1 MRSSF
6 FFSGGCP
13 NSRLSSSPPPP
24 SIFFKKIAFI
34 RQNHFLS
41 IVAKAMREPSSRG
54 PLSSQSNRV
63 DDNKVRWRK
72 PIGLDS
78 TLTERQKRQHIRY
91 VREEATRIRKVKES
105 IKECEEEERKKKK
118 EQRKPRFVRGLQD
131 EVFEHIDKK
140 NGESASGEKLV
151 CWSFE
156 NFHQKR
162 KFCAATREKFFEYY
176 SILNE
181 NERHHYEII
190 RDNEP
195 CHLYFDIEF
204 DRDANADVD
213 GVKST
218 DALLDLIKEELYEKH
233 NVTIALNKHVV
244 ELESIITESNVAS
257 IGQAKKISKK
267 FSRHVI
273 VRLPGAAFK
282 SNIHVGKF
290 VKDFWNSVCER
301 RASDERCE
309 KLFIRKEQ
317 SETERQYSI
326 IDLGVYTRN
335 RAFRLFLSS
344 KAKKKE
350 VLQCT
355 RRFWTHREE
364 RDIFYRSL
372 VTNIDKEQN
381 KNLIEYHNVTVPLSQ
396 KSNGCANIFSGH
408 GYRRDSLS
416 QNPTKQKELPCAE
429 LVEFVL
435 NDFDSWSDAKMNKAA
450 VRSWVA
456 FPDHDTLILNLVGNR
471 YCENIKRQHK
481 SNNVML
487 ILDFQRG
494 VYHQKC
500 HDPDCKGMNPQLREL
515 PVNMLQRAIINGRAL
530 PFEREEPKCES
541 DDEEFWQSA
550 ASAAERLW

>member
-1 MRSSF
+1 MRAPLSHA
-6 FFSGGCP
+6 
-13 NSRLSSSPPPP
+13 SSSSQINRADDVSDRFWGKP
-24 SIFFKKIAFI
+24 SAD
-34 RQNHFLS
+34 
-41 IVAKAMREPSSRG
+41 P
-54 PLSSQSNRV
+54 
-63 DDNKVRWRK
+63 
-72 PIGLDS
+72 
-78 TLTERQKRQHIRY
+78 TLTKTGKQRQILWELDLARKKRKI
-91 VREEATRIRKVKES
+91 EEHEIKES
-105 IKECEEEERKKKK
+105 NKEYGEK
-118 EQRKPRFVRGLQD
+118 ELKLRPRFVRGLQD
-131 EVFEHIDKK
+131 EVFEHIDEK
-140 NGESASGEKLV
+140 NGENASGKKLV

-156 NFHQKR
+156 NFHLKR
-162 KFCAATREKFFEYY
+162 KFCAATREKFWEYY
-176 SILNE
+176 SILKE

-190 RDNEP
+190 REMEP
-195 CHLYFDIEF
+195 CHLYFDLEF
-204 DRDANADVD
+204 NRDANADVD

-233 NVTIALNKHVV
+233 NIEIALNEHVV
-244 ELESIITESNVAS
+244 ELESKITESIKAS
-257 IGQAKKISKK
+257 TEEGQNTNRK

-273 VRLPGAAFK
+273 IRLPGAAFK

-290 VKDFWNSVCER
+290 VKDFWDSVRER
-301 RASDERCE
+301 RASDDRCE

-317 SETERQYSI
+317 SETERENSI

-350 VLQCT
+350 VLRCT
-355 RRFWTHREE
+355 GRFWTHLKQRE
-364 RDIFYRSL
+364 IFYRSL
-372 VTNIDKEQN
+372 VTNIDKDQR
-381 KNLIEYHNVTVPLSQ
+381 KKLIEYEDVTVSLSQ
-396 KSNGCANIFSGH
+396 KSNSCANAFSGY

-416 QNPTKQKELPCAE
+416 QNSSKHRIPPPPCAE
-429 LVEFVL
+429 LVDFVL

-487 ILDFQRG
+487 IMDFQRG

-515 PVNMLQRAIINGRAL
+515 PVDMLQSAIKSGRAL
-530 PFEREEPKCES
+530 PFEREEPRCES
-541 DDEEFWQSA
+541 DDEEFWQRA
-550 ASAAERLW
+550 ASAAEKLW

>member
-1 MRSSF
+1 MGAQILASPLLLLLSLL
-6 FFSGGCP
+6 FSK
-13 NSRLSSSPPPP
+13 R
-24 SIFFKKIAFI
+24 FIAFI

-54 PLSSQSNRV
+54 PLSSQSNRD
-63 DDNKVRWRK
+63 DDNSKSFYSKRNKHNETRTEKEKKQDILYEIEQAKRK
-72 PIGLDS
+72 
-78 TLTERQKRQHIRY
+78 RN
-91 VREEATRIRKVKES
+91 
-105 IKECEEEERKKKK
+105 IKEHEAKERKKKKEEEEEQRKKKK

-195 CHLYFDIEF
+195 CHLYFDLEF

-257 IGQAKKISKK
+257 IGQAKK

-381 KNLIEYHNVTVPLSQ
+381 KKLIEYHDVTVSLSQ
-396 KSNGCANIFSGH
+396 KSNGCATIFSGH

>member
-1 MRSSF
+1 
-6 FFSGGCP
+6 
-13 NSRLSSSPPPP
+13 
-24 SIFFKKIAFI
+24 
-34 RQNHFLS
+34 
-41 IVAKAMREPSSRG
+41 MREPSSRG
-54 PLSSQSNRV
+54 PLSSQSNRD
-63 DDNKVRWRK
+63 DDNSKLFYSKRNKDNETR
-72 PIGLDS
+72 
-78 TLTERQKRQHIRY
+78 TEKEKRQDYLYEI
-91 VREEATRIRKVKES
+91 EEAKRKRN
-105 IKECEEEERKKKK
+105 IKEYEEEQRKKKKEEEEEQRKKKK

-195 CHLYFDIEF
+195 CHLYFDLEF

-257 IGQAKKISKK
+257 IEQAKEISKKSKK

-364 RDIFYRSL
+364 RDIFYGSL

-381 KNLIEYHNVTVPLSQ
+381 KKLIEYHDVTVSLSQ